1 MQLNLQKEK
10 DEIGSYQLEESISNV
25 ILSGGAA
32 QTSSDVL
39 TLEALK
45 ELNQNFKDIIAANQV
60 TRGQKNINFGGPQ
73 TA

>member
-25 ILSGGAA
+25 LLSGGAA
-32 QTSSDVL
+32 QPSDVL

>member
-10 DEIGSYQLEESISNV
+10 DEIGSYKLEESISNV
-25 ILSGGAA
+25 LLSGGTV

>member
-25 ILSGGAA
+25 LLSGGAA